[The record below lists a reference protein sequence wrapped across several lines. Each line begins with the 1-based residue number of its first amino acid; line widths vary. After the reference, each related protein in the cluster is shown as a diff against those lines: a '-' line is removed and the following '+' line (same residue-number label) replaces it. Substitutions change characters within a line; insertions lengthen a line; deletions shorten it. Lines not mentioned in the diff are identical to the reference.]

1 MNNKKNKLSMAIVSA
16 LAITSIAMPVMAEE
30 TDAESGGL
38 ETITVTSQKRV
49 ERVSDIPVAVSVL
62 SSDQIDSAFS
72 SSFEGL
78 QNLVPSVSF
87 KKGTTSRNSAI
98 TVRGIGTISFSV
110 AAEPSVS
117 TVVDGVVL
125 GRSGQ
130 AFTDLYDL
138 ERIEVLRG
146 PQGTLFGKNASAGV
160 VNITTK
166 RPSGETGGMVE
177 ATLMQGNEYK
187 IKGKLEGEIND
198 SAAAS
203 IVVTK
208 SGYDG
213 NIYNVHNNENINGY
227 DKQGFRAMLD
237 LELSSDTKA
246 LFIFESAESND
257 DCCADIEGL
266 PSGRN
271 PNSEAAPNSNGIVDG
286 VADFDLNQRQVDH
299 DFESR
304 TIDNTTAFSVQID
317 KELGDYTL
325 TSITAYR
332 EWENTEFR
340 EGDFTSIAG
349 DSTEPVTFDNTPP
362 FQLHD
367 VGPQTWRQ
375 FSQEV
380 RIASPLGEAVDW
392 QAGAFFWKMDSERNF
407 TRDASCQN
415 NGGVFNEA
423 LGRNVTGVDDNGNL
437 QTSQF
442 DAAISNYL
450 TTTQGIDAPTETEV
464 SDFISAEGLTCN
476 ANDIVSATAYMRT
489 EFVNWA
495 LFGDGKYH
503 VSDDF
508 RLLFGARYTNDELSY
523 SHRREN
529 NDQYGR
535 KGVGVREATLDTDFE
550 GSTDNTNTSFKLG
563 AQYDINDD
571 SMVYTTWSQG
581 YKGPG
586 FNVFYNMS
594 INDTRPIAEETNDA
608 YEIGYKYASH
618 NFVLNAAVFKTE
630 IEGFQANNFDTS
642 DGTTIT
648 RLTNAGNVST
658 QGIEADFVWQATE
671 NWTISGGFA
680 KVDAEIDEFFC
691 PIGEACTDRSGLEVP
706 FAPDLKY
713 SLATQYV
720 SEFENM
726 NVIYNASYVYT
737 DDQVATLPSNT
748 GDFSPAVRL
757 PDYSML
763 NASVAFSFNDDKYR
777 FTLIAKNLTDE
788 QYFTSYSGDGFRYQV
803 PRDADRHFG
812 IQFRSNF

>member
-1 MNNKKNKLSMAIVSA
+1 MTNKKNKLSLAILSA
-16 LAITSIAMPVMAEE
+16 LAITSVATPTVAEE
-30 TDAESGGL
+30 SKKDEGL

-49 ERVSDIPVAVSVL
+49 ERVSEIPVAVSVL
-62 SSDQIDSAFS
+62 SGDQIDSSFS

-166 RPSGETGGMVE
+166 RPSGETEGMIE
-177 ATLMQGNEYK
+177 ATLFQGNEYK
-187 IKGKLEGEIND
+187 IKGKIQGEIND
-198 SAAAS
+198 NAAAS

-213 NIYNVHNNENINGY
+213 NIYNVYNNENINGY
-227 DKQGFRAMLD
+227 DKQGFRAMVD

-246 LFIFESAESND
+246 LFIFESAESDD

-271 PNSEAAPNSNGIVDG
+271 PNSKAAPNSNGIVDD

-304 TIDNTTAFSVQID
+304 TIDNTTAFSVQVD

-332 EWENTEFR
+332 EWENIEHR

-349 DSTEPVTFDNTPP
+349 DSTEPVFGVP

-380 RIASPLGEAVDW
+380 RIASPLGEKLDW

-415 NGGVFNEA
+415 N
-423 LGRNVTGVDDNGNL
+423 NGQLN
-437 QTSQF
+437 Q
-442 DAAISNYL
+442 AISNYL
-450 TTTQGIDAPTETEV
+450 STTQGIDSPTDTQV
-464 SDFISAEGLTCN
+464 TDFISAEGLSCN

-503 VSDDF
+503 VSDNF
-508 RLLFGARYTNDELSY
+508 RLLFGARYTNDEIDFTHTRVS
-523 SHRREN
+523 
-529 NDQYGR
+529 NDPYGR
-535 KGVGVREATLDTDFE
+535 RGVGVRPATENTDFS
-550 GSTDNTNTSFKLG
+550 GGTDNTNTSFKLG

-571 SMVYTTWSQG
+571 SMTYVTWSQG

-586 FNVFYNMS
+586 FNVFYNMAEK
-594 INDTRPIAEETNDA
+594 DTAPISEETNDA

-618 NFVLNAAVFKTE
+618 DFMFNAAIFKTE
-630 IEGFQANNFDTS
+630 IEGFQANNFDNSSGVTL
-642 DGTTIT
+642 T

-658 QGIEADFVWQATE
+658 QGFEADFVWQAS
-671 NWTISGGFA
+671 NNLTISGGVA

-691 PIGEACTDRSGLEVP
+691 PVGENCTDRSGLDVP
-706 FAPDLKY
+706 FSPDLKY
-713 SLATQYV
+713 SLATEYV
-720 SEFENM
+720 TELEGM
-726 NVIYNASYVYT
+726 NIIWNASYVYT
-737 DDQVATLPSNT
+737 DEQVATLPNNL
-748 GDFSPAVRL
+748 GEFSPAVKL
-757 PDYSML
+757 PDYTLL
-763 NASVAFSFNDDKYR
+763 NASVAFSFDDDKYR
-777 FTLIAKNLTDE
+777 FTLIGKNLTDE
-788 QYFTSYSGDGFRYQV
+788 QFFTSYSGDGFRYQV
-803 PRDADRHFG
+803 PRDADRYFG
-812 IQFRSNF
+812 VQFRSNF

>member
-1 MNNKKNKLSMAIVSA
+1 MTNKKNKLSLAVLSA
-16 LAITSIAMPVMAEE
+16 LAISNIAMPAVAQ
-30 TDAESGGL
+30 ESKKDEGL

-49 ERVSDIPVAVSVL
+49 ERVSEIPVAVSVL
-62 SSDQIDSAFS
+62 GSDQIDSSFS

-166 RPSGETGGMVE
+166 RPSGETEGMFE
-177 ATLMQGNEYK
+177 ATLFQGNEYK
-187 IKGKLEGEIND
+187 LKGKIQGEIND
-198 SAAAS
+198 SAAGS

-213 NIYNVHNNENINGY
+213 NIYNVYNNENVNGY

-237 LELSSDTKA
+237 IEASEDTNV
-246 LFIFESAESND
+246 LFIFESAESDD

-271 PNSEAAPNSNGIVDG
+271 PNSKAAPNSNGIVND
-286 VADFDLNQRQVDH
+286 VADFDLNQRQIDH
-299 DFESR
+299 DFDSR
-304 TIDNTTAFSVQID
+304 TVDKTTAFSVQID

-332 EWENTEFR
+332 EWENIEYR

-349 DSTEPVTFDNTPP
+349 DSTEKVFGVP

-380 RIASPLGEAVDW
+380 RIASPIGEKFDW

-407 TRDASCQN
+407 TRDASCQ
-415 NGGVFNEA
+415 
-423 LGRNVTGVDDNGNL
+423 DNAFDADVPG
-437 QTSQF
+437 SGQF
-442 DAAISNYL
+442 HAAISNYL
-450 TTTQGIDAPTETEV
+450 STTQGIDSPTIGEV
-464 SDFISAEGLTCN
+464 NDFIAAENLSCN
-476 ANDIVSATAYMRT
+476 ANDIVSATAFMRT

-503 VSDDF
+503 FSDDF
-508 RLLFGARYTNDELSY
+508 RALFGMRYTDDEVSY
-523 SHRREN
+523 SHHRIN
-529 NDQYGR
+529 NDEYGR
-535 KGVGVREATLDTDFE
+535 KGVGVREASLNTDFE
-550 GSTDNTNTSFKLG
+550 GSTSNTNTSFKLG

-571 SMVYTTWSQG
+571 SMIYTTWSQG

-618 NFVLNAAVFKTE
+618 DFVFNAAIFKTE
-630 IEGFQANNFDTS
+630 IEGFQANNFDDS
-642 DGTTIT
+642 DGATIT

-658 QGIEADFVWQATE
+658 QGFEADFVWQATDDL
-671 NWTISGGFA
+671 TISGGFA
-680 KVDAEIDEFFC
+680 KIDAEIDKFFC
-691 PIGEACTDRSGLEVP
+691 PDGENCTDRSGLDVP
-706 FAPDLKY
+706 FSPDMKY
-713 SLATQYV
+713 SLATEYV
-720 SEFENM
+720 TELEGM
-726 NVIYNASYVYT
+726 NIIWNASYVYT
-737 DDQVATLPSNT
+737 DEQVATLPSNV

-757 PDYSML
+757 PDYSLL
-763 NASVAFSFNDDKYR
+763 NASVAFSFDDDKYR
-777 FTLIAKNLTDE
+777 FTLIGKNLTDE
-788 QYFTSYSGDGFRYQV
+788 QFFTSYSGDGFRYQV
-803 PRDADRHFG
+803 PRDADRYFG
-812 IQFRSNF
+812 VQFRSNF

>member
-1 MNNKKNKLSMAIVSA
+1 MTNKKNKLSLAIMSA
-16 LAITSIAMPVMAEE
+16 LAISTIAMPTFAEE
-30 TDAESGGL
+30 AEKKEGL

-49 ERVSDIPVAVSVL
+49 ERVSEIPVAVSVL

-98 TVRGIGTISFSV
+98 TVRGIGTVSFSI

-166 RPSGETGGMVE
+166 RPSGETEGMIE
-177 ATLMQGNEYK
+177 ATMFQGNEYK
-187 IKGKLEGEIND
+187 IKGKLQGEIND

-213 NIYNVHNNENINGY
+213 NLYNVYNNENVNGY

-237 LELSSDTKA
+237 IEASDDTNV
-246 LFIFESAESND
+246 LFIFESASSND

-271 PNSEAAPNSNGIVDG
+271 PDSLAAPNSNGIVDG
-286 VADFDLNQRQVDH
+286 VADLDLDQRKVDH

-304 TIDNTTAFSVQID
+304 TSDNTTAFSVQVD

-332 EWENTEFR
+332 EWENIEYR

-349 DSTEPVTFDNTPP
+349 DSNEPVFDVP

-380 RIASPLGEAVDW
+380 RIASPLGEAIDW

-415 NGGVFNEA
+415 NGGQFN
-423 LGRNVTGVDDNGNL
+423 
-437 QTSQF
+437 S
-442 DAAISNYL
+442 AISNYL
-450 TTTQGIDAPTETEV
+450 TTTQDIASPTDQQIT
-464 SDFISAEGLTCN
+464 DFIATEDLSCN
-476 ANDIVSATAYMRT
+476 SNDIVSATAYMST

-503 VSDDF
+503 LSEDF
-508 RLLFGARYTNDELSY
+508 RILFGARYTNDKLSY
-523 SHRREN
+523 THRRVN
-529 NDQYGR
+529 NDEYGR
-535 KGVGVREATLDTDFE
+535 KGVGVREATLDTNFSGDT
-550 GSTDNTNTSFKLG
+550 SNTNTSFKLG

-594 INDTRPIAEETNDA
+594 ENDTRPIAEETNDA
-608 YEIGYKYASH
+608 FEIGYKYASH
-618 NFVLNAAVFKTE
+618 DFVFNAAIFRTE
-630 IEGFQANNFDTS
+630 IEGFQANNFDNS

-658 QGIEADFVWQATE
+658 QGIEADFTWQATE
-671 NWTISGGFA
+671 DLTIMGGFA
-680 KVDAEIDEFFC
+680 KIDAEIDEFFC
-691 PIGEACTDRSGLEVP
+691 PDGSTCTDRSGLDVP
-706 FAPDLKY
+706 FSPDLKY
-713 SLATQYV
+713 SLSAQYV
-720 SEFENM
+720 NELEGM
-726 NVIYNASYVYT
+726 NIIWNASYVYT
-737 DDQVATLPSNT
+737 DEQVATLPSNT
-748 GDFSPAVRL
+748 GEFSPAAFL
-757 PDYSML
+757 PDYALL

-777 FTLIAKNLTDE
+777 FTLIGKNLTDE
-788 QYFTSYSGDGFRYQV
+788 QFFTSYSGDGFRYQV
-803 PRDADRHFG
+803 PRDADRYFG
-812 IQFRSNF
+812 VQFRSNF

>member
-1 MNNKKNKLSMAIVSA
+1 MTNKKNKLSLAVLSA
-16 LAITSIAMPVMAEE
+16 LAISNIAMPAVAQ
-30 TDAESGGL
+30 ESKKDEGL

-49 ERVSDIPVAVSVL
+49 ERVSEIPVAVSVL
-62 SSDQIDSAFS
+62 GSDQIDSSFS

-166 RPSGETGGMVE
+166 RPSGETEGMFE
-177 ATLMQGNEYK
+177 ATLFQGNEYK
-187 IKGKLEGEIND
+187 LKGKVQGEIND
-198 SAAAS
+198 SAAGS

-213 NIYNVHNNENINGY
+213 NIYNVYNNENVNGY

-237 LELSSDTKA
+237 IEASEDTNV
-246 LFIFESAESND
+246 LFIFESAESDD

-271 PNSEAAPNSNGIVDG
+271 PNSKAAPNSNGIVDG
-286 VADFDLNQRQVDH
+286 VADFDLNQRQIDH
-299 DFESR
+299 DFDSR
-304 TIDNTTAFSVQID
+304 TVDKTTAFSVQVD

-332 EWENTEFR
+332 EWENIEYR

-349 DSTEPVTFDNTPP
+349 DSTEKVFGVP

-380 RIASPLGEAVDW
+380 RIASPIGDKFDW

-407 TRDASCQN
+407 TRDASCQDN
-415 NGGVFNEA
+415 NGQFN
-423 LGRNVTGVDDNGNL
+423 
-437 QTSQF
+437 Q
-442 DAAISNYL
+442 AISHYL
-450 TTTQGIDAPTETEV
+450 MTNQGIDSPSDMDVA
-464 SDFISAEGLTCN
+464 DFIAAENLSCN

-503 VSDDF
+503 FSDDF
-508 RLLFGARYTNDELSY
+508 RMLFGARYTNDEIDFTHTRVS
-523 SHRREN
+523 
-529 NDQYGR
+529 NDTYGR
-535 KGVGVREATLDTDFE
+535 RGVGVRPATENTDFS
-550 GSTDNTNTSFKLG
+550 GDTSNTNTSFKLG

-586 FNVFYNMS
+586 FNVFYNMAEK
-594 INDTRPIAEETNDA
+594 DTAPISEETNDA

-618 NFVLNAAVFKTE
+618 DFVFNAAIFKTE
-630 IEGFQANNFDTS
+630 IEGFQANNFDNSSGVTL
-642 DGTTIT
+642 T

-658 QGIEADFVWQATE
+658 QGFEADFVWQATDDL
-671 NWTISGGFA
+671 TISGGFA

-691 PIGEACTDRSGLEVP
+691 PDGENCTDRSGLDVP
-706 FAPDLKY
+706 FSPDMKY
-713 SLATQYV
+713 SLATEYV
-720 SEFENM
+720 TELEDM
-726 NVIYNASYVYT
+726 NIIWNASYVYT
-737 DDQVATLPSNT
+737 DEQVATLPNNV

-757 PDYSML
+757 PDYSLL
-763 NASVAFSFNDDKYR
+763 NASVAFSFDDDKYR
-777 FTLIAKNLTDE
+777 FTLIGKNLTDE
-788 QYFTSYSGDGFRYQV
+788 QFFTSYSGDGFRYQV
-803 PRDADRHFG
+803 PRDADRYFG
-812 IQFRSNF
+812 VQFRSNF

>member
-1 MNNKKNKLSMAIVSA
+1 MTNKKNKLSLAILSA
-16 LAITSIAMPVMAEE
+16 LTITSVAMPAIAEE
-30 TDAESGGL
+30 SKKDEGL

-49 ERVSDIPVAVSVL
+49 ERVSEIPVAVSVL
-62 SSDQIDSAFS
+62 SSDQIDSSFS

-166 RPSGETGGMVE
+166 RPSGETEGMIE
-177 ATLMQGNEYK
+177 ATLFQGNEYK
-187 IKGKLEGEIND
+187 IKGKIQGEIND
-198 SAAAS
+198 NAAAS

-213 NIYNVHNNENINGY
+213 NIYNVYNNENINGY

-237 LELSSDTKA
+237 MELSSDTKA

-271 PNSEAAPNSNGIVDG
+271 PNSKAAPNSNGIVDG

-317 KELGDYTL
+317 KDLGDYTL

-332 EWENTEFR
+332 EWENIEYR

-349 DSTEPVTFDNTPP
+349 DSTEPVFGAP

-380 RIASPLGEAVDW
+380 RIASPLGEKLDW

-415 NGGVFNEA
+415 NGGQLN
-423 LGRNVTGVDDNGNL
+423 
-437 QTSQF
+437 Q
-442 DAAISNYL
+442 AISNYL
-450 TTTQGIDAPTETEV
+450 STTQGISSPTETQIT
-464 SDFISAEGLTCN
+464 DFIAAENLSCN
-476 ANDIVSATAYMRT
+476 ANDIVSATAYMHT

-508 RLLFGARYTNDELSY
+508 RLLFGARYTNDEIDFTHTRVS
-523 SHRREN
+523 

-535 KGVGVREATLDTDFE
+535 RGVGVRPATENTDFS
-550 GSTDNTNTSFKLG
+550 GGTDNTNTSFKLG
-563 AQYDINDD
+563 AQYDINDN

-586 FNVFYNMS
+586 FNVFYNMAEQ
-594 INDTRPIAEETNDA
+594 DTAPIAEETNDA

-618 NFVLNAAVFKTE
+618 DFMFNAAIFKTE
-630 IEGFQANNFDTS
+630 IEGFQANNFDNSSGVTL
-642 DGTTIT
+642 T

-658 QGIEADFVWQATE
+658 QGFEFDFVWQASE
-671 NWTISGGFA
+671 NLTLSGGVA

-691 PIGEACTDRSGLEVP
+691 PVGENCTDRSGLDVP
-706 FAPDLKY
+706 FSPDLKY
-713 SLATQYV
+713 SLATEYV
-720 SEFENM
+720 TELDGM
-726 NVIYNASYVYT
+726 NIIWNASYVYT
-737 DDQVATLPSNT
+737 DEQVATLPSNT
-748 GDFSPAVRL
+748 GEFSPAVLL
-757 PDYSML
+757 PDYALL

-777 FTLIAKNLTDE
+777 FTLIGKNLTDE
-788 QYFTSYSGDGFRYQV
+788 QFFTSYSGDGFRYQV
-803 PRDADRHFG
+803 PRDADRYFG
-812 IQFRSNF
+812 VQFRSNF

>member
-1 MNNKKNKLSMAIVSA
+1 MIRPSKLSLAILSA
-16 LAITSIAMPVMAEE
+16 LTIANASLPVFAQEQVKEE
-30 TDAESGGL
+30 KEARKNL
-38 ETITVTSQKRV
+38 ETITVTAQKRV
-49 ERVSDIPVAVSVL
+49 EKLSEVPVAVSVL
-62 SSDQIDSAFS
+62 NSDQIDNSFS
-72 SSFEGL
+72 SSFESL
-78 QNLVPSVSF
+78 QSLVPSVSF

-98 TVRGIGTISFSV
+98 TIRGIGTVSFSV

-166 RPSGETGGMVE
+166 RPSGDTEGMVE
-177 ATLMQGNEYK
+177 ATLFQGNEYK
-187 IKGKLEGEIND
+187 IKAKIQGEIND
-198 SAAAS
+198 KAAAS

-213 NIYNVHNNENINGY
+213 NLFNVYNNENVNGY
-227 DKQGFRAMLD
+227 SKQGFRAMLD
-237 LELSSDTKA
+237 VDIADDTKA
-246 LFIFESAESND
+246 LFIFESAESDD

-271 PNSEAAPNSNGIVDG
+271 PDSLAAPNSKGIVDG
-286 VADFDLNQRQVDH
+286 VADFDLNQRLVDH

-304 TIDNTTAFSVQID
+304 TQDKTTAFSVQID
-317 KELGDYTL
+317 KELGEYSL

-332 EWENTEFR
+332 EWENIEYR

-349 DSTEPVTFDNTPP
+349 DSTGVVFDEI

-375 FSQEV
+375 FSQEL
-380 RIASPLGEAVDW
+380 RIASPVGEAFEW

-415 NGGVFNEA
+415 NGGQ
-423 LGRNVTGVDDNGNL
+423 LD
-437 QTSQF
+437 S
-442 DAAISNYL
+442 AINNYL
-450 TTTQGIDAPTETEV
+450 VEQGINASATEQDVT
-464 SDFISAEGLTCN
+464 DYITNEGITCH
-476 ANDIVSATAYMRT
+476 ANDIVSATAYMKT

-508 RLLFGARYTNDELSY
+508 RLLFGMRYTNDKVDF
-523 SHRREN
+523 SHKRVN
-529 NDQYGR
+529 NDEYGR
-535 KGVGVREATLDTDFE
+535 KGVGVREATLDTDYN
-550 GSTDNTNTSFKLG
+550 GGTTNSNTSLKFG
-563 AQYDINDD
+563 AQYNLSDKG
-571 SMVYTTWSQG
+571 MVYGTWAQG

-594 INDTRPIAEETNDA
+594 DNDTLPIAEETNDA
-608 YEIGYKYASH
+608 FEIGYKYATSD
-618 NFVLNAAVFKTE
+618 FMFNAAVFKTE
-630 IEGFQANNFDTS
+630 IEGFQANNFDNS
-642 DGTTIT
+642 SGVTIT

-658 QGIEADFVWQATE
+658 QGVEFDFVWQATDSLTF
-671 NWTISGGFA
+671 NGGLA
-680 KVDAEIDEFFC
+680 SVDAQIDEFYC
-691 PIGEACTDRSGLEVP
+691 PIGEACTERSGLDVP

-713 SLATQYV
+713 SFGVDYV
-720 SEFENM
+720 AEYDTM
-726 NVIYNASYVYT
+726 NILWNASYVYT
-737 DDQVATLPSNT
+737 DEQKATLPSNQ
-748 GDFSPAVRL
+748 GEFSPAVIL

-763 NASVAFSFNDDKYR
+763 NASVAFVFDDDAYR
-777 FTLIAKNLTDE
+777 VTLIGKNLTDQ

-803 PRDADRHFG
+803 PRDADRYFG
-812 IQFRSNF
+812 VQFKMNF